1 MLTTVQDSLT
11 PTSPPSSAASPT
23 PSTPTASCPASGPV
37 CLLSAPSWV
46 SLCKSEWCHQD
57 GIISFIVIQTL
68 EILTQDP
75 FNYIS
80 GPTFGGVLYDAITFR
95 WAIFLILIGEFI
107 SLVRFI
113 RMTEL
118 LKFIHS
124 FPTHSY

>member
-1 MLTTVQDSLT
+1 M
-11 PTSPPSSAASPT
+11 ASY
-23 PSTPTASCPASGPV
+23 PASGPV
-37 CLLSAPSWV
+37 FLLSAPSWV
-46 SLCKSEWCHQD
+46 SLSKSEWCHQD
-57 GIISFIVIQTL
+57 DIISFIVIQTL

-113 RMTEL
+113 RMTEI

-124 FPTHSY
+124 FTTHSN